1 MKQKILSLC
10 AAAMCAYTANA
21 QMAHFYIGGP
31 RHEIAR
37 SVKAL
42 SDGSSI
48 IAGYIYDLD
57 SNNDVT
63 NADNLL
69 MRVSPTGNIIWQ
81 KQWGTD
87 SNDFLRE
94 MIITQNEDIV
104 VVGVANRGKIYEHST
119 AAIYRFDING
129 NMLNQNF
136 VRNIN
141 HNQGGEEFN
150 GVCETAN
157 GDLVAV
163 GIHNNMPASSD
174 ALLAVFQPNLTQTYT
189 EVMPMSKGQS
199 DGFMNVAT
207 DSNNVYV
214 IGLMYSGS
222 PNSTTYYD
230 QVVMKFNPYSG
241 PLGTIVWSNY
251 YDIAYTTGSDSGSV
265 NTIDSD
271 WPVKVFVKNNKVL
284 VTSYVADGWGAA
296 SGLRQYLF
304 RCNASNGALPE
315 VRIVSNGTPAASHSN
330 TSCMIPVS
338 HDEMFITNVPA
349 NTLYDYE
356 KPTLAPTMHH
366 FISHVSSFATASIPI
381 STWFTLNNSISVQ
394 SLDRNVAS
402 FGNLNNHLYMAGNAD
417 VGNNDIYFGIINAGL
432 QDSLSNC
439 DIDTTSRL
447 DTVMTRRMPF
457 VIPQD
462 SIFIDEPL
470 TDSFYFVSLNSILQC
485 GDSDLHNKIGTT
497 TIKPIAI
504 ENVASVRISPNPTT
518 GVVNLFYAIPQSSG
532 IVEFVFTDLTGKVL
546 LRKQIKASGSG
557 TEKVELDNNISSNV
571 LLCTTFFDGKAVNI
585 QKLILNR

>member
-1 MKQKILSLC
+1 MKQKILTLC
-10 AAAMCAYTANA
+10 AAAMCAYTADA

-31 RHEIAR
+31 RHELAR

-57 SNNDVT
+57 ANNDVT

-69 MRVSPTGNIIWQ
+69 MRVSPTGNILWQ

-87 SNDFLRE
+87 SNDFLKE

-104 VVGVANRGKIYEHST
+104 VVGVANRGKVYEHST

-129 NMLNQNF
+129 NMLYENF
-136 VRNIN
+136 VRDIN

-163 GIHNNMPASSD
+163 GMHNSMPASAD
-174 ALLAVFQPNLTQTYT
+174 GLLSVFQSDLTHTYT

-199 DGFMNVAT
+199 DGFMNVV
-207 DSNNVYV
+207 SENNNVYI

-222 PNSTTYYD
+222 PTTTTYYD
-230 QVVMKFNPYSG
+230 QVVLKFDPYTG
-241 PLGTIVWSNY
+241 PLGTVNWSNY
-251 YDIAYTTGSDSGSV
+251 YDIAYSIGSDTGVVS
-265 NTIDSD
+265 TINSD
-271 WPVKVFVKNNKVL
+271 WPVKVFIENSWL
-284 VTSYVADGWGAA
+284 LITSHVMDGWSAT
-296 SGLRQYLF
+296 SGERQYLF
-304 RCNASNGALPE
+304 RCLAMNGMLPS
-315 VRIVSNGTPAASHSN
+315 VRIVNNGLPVASHSN

-338 HDEMFITNVPA
+338 RDEMFITNVPA

-356 KPTLAPTMHH
+356 KLTVTPTMHH
-366 FISHVSSFATASIPI
+366 FISHVSSFSTSSISAS
-381 STWFTLNNSISVQ
+381 TGFALNNSISVQ
-394 SLDRNVAS
+394 SLDRKVTGW
-402 FGNLNNHLYMAGNAD
+402 GNLYGHLYMAGNAD
-417 VGNNDIYFGIINAGL
+417 VGNNDIYFGIINPSL
-432 QDSLSNC
+432 QDTSSYC
-439 DIDTTSRL
+439 DIDTTTSL
-447 DTVMTRRMPF
+447 DSILTRPVPLR
-457 VIPQD
+457 ILQD
-462 SIFIDEPL
+462 SVYLEEPL

-497 TIKPIAI
+497 TIKPIAN
-504 ENVASVRISPNPTT
+504 ENIATIKMSPNPTT
-518 GVVNLFYAIPQSSG
+518 GVVNIFYAMPQASG
-532 IVEFVFTDLTGKVL
+532 QVEFVFADLTGKVI
-546 LRKQIKASGSG
+546 LRKQITASSSG
-557 TEKVELDNNISSNV
+557 TERIILESNISSQV
-571 LLCTTFFDGKAVNI
+571 VLCTTFLDGKVVNT